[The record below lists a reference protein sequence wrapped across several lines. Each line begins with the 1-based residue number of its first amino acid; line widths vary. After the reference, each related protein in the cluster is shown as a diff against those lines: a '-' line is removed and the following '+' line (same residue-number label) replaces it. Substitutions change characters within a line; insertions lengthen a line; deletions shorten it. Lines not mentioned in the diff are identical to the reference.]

1 MLACPYD
8 ALAPANLALCERD
21 LCGWI
26 AQPAATWSNVGF
38 FVAAL
43 LVWRRSM
50 RDAAD
55 GGPSEARWLA
65 AIAAATG
72 LGSIAFHATGTLLGQ
87 LLDQSVMFLETSLF
101 LVLELRRLG
110 MRAGLGTYVAIAAC
124 SSALLLVLPAAG
136 IALFVGHGV
145 VIGALELAILRRAP
159 RPTLRFLAGA
169 LGTLIASYAL
179 WWLDASRVLCEPD
192 NHVFTGHAAW
202 HLLGAGSFLLWYRHF
217 AQR

>member
-8 ALAPANLALCERD
+8 ALAPANLELCERD

-43 LVWRRSM
+43 VLWRWAR
-50 RDAAD
+50 RDAA
-55 GGPSEARWLA
+55 GGRPSDARWLA
-65 AIAAATG
+65 VIAAATG
-72 LGSIAFHATGTLLGQ
+72 LGSIAFHATGTLAGQ

-101 LVLELRRLG
+101 LVLDLRRLG
-110 MRAGLGTYVAIAAC
+110 ARAGLGTYTAIAAG

-136 IALFVGHGV
+136 IALFIGHAVLVGV
-145 VIGALELAILRRAP
+145 LELAVLRRAP
-159 RPTLRFLAGA
+159 RPSLRFLAGA
-169 LGTLIASYAL
+169 LGTLVSSYAL
-179 WWLDASRVLCEPD
+179 WWLDAARLLCEPD
-192 NHVFTGHAAW
+192 NHVFTAHSAW

-217 AQR
+217 AQP